1 MDYLTVSARD
11 LRGMH
16 GSLLVAKPQRRLQL
30 RFYTLKVNRFKDLV
44 TYLLNQVFD
53 LGGMHGLLLVAQRQ
67 RRPQLCQLLAL
78 RVRLRR
84 LGLQR
89 VQRLVRQA
97 CAPGP
102 RAERNASCFVC
113 SAQSQLLLLRRQ
125 FACSSGKLL
134 PCTCACAALAS
145 SVSALSSGLHARTG
159 CYLERVSLVLVTQ
172 PDMHARAALSPSR
185 LPFGSSQRFNAAVF
199 AWRLP
204 DVLHMPRKTCLATLG
219 TGMRGL
225 SHPRP
230 LPGAPGPHAHAP
242 APGPI
247 ARPRPQRPR
256 APARAPQR
264 PPPPCVLTAG
274 CLLRSSSSLRTRLL
288 HADTAN
294 KVFSA
299 TLICQPGHAHAISS
313 GPAAGL
319 WSRPPPAPPAAPL
332 PPQSPCI
339 HKC

>member
-145 SVSALSSGLHARTG
+145 SVSASSVR
-159 CYLERVSLVLVTQ
+159 
-172 PDMHARAALSPSR
+172 
-185 LPFGSSQRFNAAVF
+185 
-199 AWRLP
+199 
-204 DVLHMPRKTCLATLG
+204 
-219 TGMRGL
+219 
-225 SHPRP
+225 
-230 LPGAPGPHAHAP
+230 
-242 APGPI
+242 
-247 ARPRPQRPR
+247 
-256 APARAPQR
+256 PARQGCELKECIML
-264 PPPPCVLTAG
+264 CVL
-274 CLLRSSSSLRTRLL
+274 S
-288 HADTAN
+288 
-294 KVFSA
+294 
-299 TLICQPGHAHAISS
+299 AIS
-313 GPAAGL
+313 AAT
-319 WSRPPPAPPAAPL
+319 PAAPIL
-332 PPQSPCI
+332 RAAQARSCPARVLAQPWPPASAPCLQACTPGQVAI
-339 HKC
+339 